1 MNRLS
6 RLFVRRLRHLAARDT
21 RRHASANGL
30 IAVSSIDVQ
39 GHLVRR
45 YTPAFNTGSLT
56 FNRSA
61 DLAWL
66 TRTFGSLLLDAVKP
80 EADGAAA
87 VVAQSTT
94 KLSGTPSRAVSLR
107 ADTALDLPEP
117 IPDRR
122 AYATTLVGLAAPP
135 VHVAHLATAL
145 LIARAI
151 TSFRMTL
158 RRVVEIIRRPAPII
172 VLRSQ
177 VEGTQDAFLR
187 LIEMTGL
194 VPSGPYAGLSGDS
207 FYERDV
213 GGFTDMALRR
223 RFVFF
228 QGKETGRE
236 SRAMKR
242 GLAAVLGK
250 EDPILAIAHHVTD
263 IPDQISAAADLHL
276 DAGAV
281 DRAFVVDL
289 FEAVYGDVDGM
300 VLDNPHLRAFDASVL
315 TLDDLALALR
325 PGRPRD
331 EALVALRQLAA
342 CKVQGERG
350 EDTRDN
356 RDRFPT
362 EPATG
367 QGTAREGK
375 KASAAPSSRKG
386 KPSGAEVIHPQPT
399 PGDRAEGGKPPVTVE
414 TLSGYGAARTW
425 ALDLGR
431 DLGDYRTG
439 DLGCDEMSTKLLLS
453 GPPGTGKTSFARAL
467 CNTLQVPL
475 VVTSVST
482 WLQGGHLNDV
492 IDRMSR
498 TFAEARDHAPCI
510 LFIDEIDG
518 IGKRV
523 DPNREYSEYW
533 NAIVNKMLELLD
545 GAVRC
550 EGVVV
555 VGATNRPEQ
564 IDKAIKRSGRLETH
578 IEIPKPDIP
587 ALAGIIAHHLGKDV
601 DVVLQT
607 AELSKRQWID
617 TAVGNALEEET
628 FGAPVDTDQEG
639 ARA

>member
-1 MNRLS
+1 M
-6 RLFVRRLRHLAARDT
+6 FVRRLRHLASRDT
-21 RRHASANGL
+21 RRHGLANGL
-30 IAVSSIDVQ
+30 LAVSSIDVQ

-45 YTPAFNTGSLT
+45 YTPAFDTGSLT

-66 TRTFGSLLLDAVKP
+66 TRTFGSLLLETVKP

-87 VVAQSTT
+87 VVAQPTAR
-94 KLSGTPSRAVSLR
+94 LSGTRSTAVSLR
-107 ADTALDLPEP
+107 TDTALDLPAP
-117 IPDRR
+117 TPDRR

-151 TSFRMTL
+151 TSSRMTL

-177 VEGTQDAFLR
+177 VDRAQDAFLR

-194 VPSGPYAGLSGDS
+194 VPSGPYAGASGDS
-207 FYERDV
+207 FYERDMD
-213 GGFTDMALRR
+213 GFTDIIPRR

-236 SRAMKR
+236 SRAMRR
-242 GLAAVLGK
+242 GLASVLGK
-250 EDPILAIAHHVTD
+250 EDPILAIAHQLAD

-289 FEAVYGDVDGM
+289 FEAVYGDIGGM
-300 VLDNPHLRAFDASVL
+300 VHDAPHLRAFDASVL
-315 TLDDLALALR
+315 TLDDLVLALR
-325 PGRPRD
+325 PGRPLD

-350 EDTRDN
+350 EDTQDN

-367 QGTAREGK
+367 QGALAEGN
-375 KASAAPSSRKG
+375 KASRSPSSRKG
-386 KPSGAEVIHPQPT
+386 KPSGTEIIQPQPS
-399 PGDRAEGGKPPVTVE
+399 PGDRADGIKPPVTVE
-414 TLSGYGAARTW
+414 TLSGYGAARSW
-425 ALDLGR
+425 ALDLKS

-439 DLGCDEMSTKLLLS
+439 DLGWDEMSTKLLLS
-453 GPPGTGKTSFARAL
+453 GSPGTGKTSFAQAL

-498 TFAEARDHAPCI
+498 TFAEARDYAPSI

-523 DPNREYSEYW
+523 DPNREYADYW
-533 NAIVNKMLELLD
+533 NAVVNKMLELLD

-550 EGVVV
+550 DGVIVI
-555 VGATNRPEQ
+555 GATNRPEQ
-564 IDKAIKRSGRLETH
+564 IDEAIKRSGRLETH
-578 IEIPKPDIP
+578 IEIPKPDIS
-587 ALAGIIAHHLGKDV
+587 ALAGIIAHHLGKDI
-601 DVVLQT
+601 DAVLQT
-607 AELSKRQWID
+607 AEPSKRQWID
-617 TAVGNALEEET
+617 KVVGNALEEET

-639 ARA
+639 APA

>member
-1 MNRLS
+1 MDRLS
-6 RLFVRRLRHLAARDT
+6 RLIVRRLRHLAARET
-21 RRHASANGL
+21 RRHALANGL
-30 IAVSSIDVQ
+30 LAVTSIDVQ

-45 YTPAFNTGSLT
+45 YTPLFDTSLLT
-56 FNRSA
+56 FDQTA
-61 DLAWL
+61 DLDWL
-66 TRTFGSLLLDAVKP
+66 TRTFASLLQETVKP
-80 EADGAAA
+80 EADGTTT
-87 VVAQSTT
+87 VVAQPTAR
-94 KLSGTPSRAVSLR
+94 LSGVPSSATSVPTHAS
-107 ADTALDLPEP
+107 LDLSGPV
-117 IPDRR
+117 PDRR
-122 AYATTLVGLAAPP
+122 AYATRLVGSAAPP

-145 LIARAI
+145 LVARAI
-151 TSFRMTL
+151 ASSGLTL
-158 RRVVEIIRRPAPII
+158 QRVVEIIRRPAPII

-177 VEGTQDAFLR
+177 VEGAQDAFLR

-194 VPSGPYAGLSGDS
+194 VPSGPYAGVTGDR
-207 FYERDV
+207 FHERDV
-213 GGFTDMALRR
+213 DVFPDMALRR

-242 GLAAVLGK
+242 GLATVLGR
-250 EDPILAIAHHVTD
+250 EGPILAIAHHVAD
-263 IPDQISAAADLHL
+263 IPDQIPAAADLHL

-281 DRAFVVDL
+281 DRAFLVDL
-289 FEAVYGDVDGM
+289 LEAVYGDGDGM
-300 VLDNPHLRAFDASVL
+300 VRDGHDLKAFDPSVL

-350 EDTRDN
+350 EDTQDN
-356 RDRFPT
+356 RDRLLTKPT
-362 EPATG
+362 TG
-367 QGTAREGK
+367 QGEASEGK
-375 KASAAPSSRKG
+375 KGSSSSRKG
-386 KPSGAEVIHPQPT
+386 KPSGAEVIQPQPLS
-399 PGDRAEGGKPPVTVE
+399 GDRADGSTPPVTVE

-425 ALDLGR
+425 ALDLR
-431 DLGDYRTG
+431 HDLDSYRTDDLGW
-439 DLGCDEMSTKLLLS
+439 DEMSTKLLLS

-533 NAIVNKMLELLD
+533 NAVVNKMLELLD
-545 GAVRC
+545 GAVRS

-555 VGATNRPEQ
+555 IGATNRPEQ
-564 IDKAIKRSGRLETH
+564 IDEAIKRSGRLETH

-587 ALAGIIAHHLGKDV
+587 ALAGIIAHHLGKDI
-601 DVVLQT
+601 DAVLQNS
-607 AELSKRQWID
+607 EPSKRHWID
-617 TAVGNALEEET
+617 AVVGDALQQET
-628 FGAPVDTDQEG
+628 FGTPVDTDQEG
-639 ARA
+639 ARP